1 LGHDKKNL
9 DIKEKMAVSDKP
21 AVTIEEISPV
31 KRKISVAVPW
41 TKVVDELNKVYR
53 DAAKT
58 AKIKGFRP
66 GKIPR
71 KILEMHY
78 REQVEEEAVSNLVNQ
93 YYWDTLQE
101 NRIQAVSKPQIDQKG
116 IEAETDFSFSA
127 TVEVEPFIEP
137 KDYIGL
143 ELEKE
148 ELIVTD
154 EDLQKKFDE
163 IRQMFAT
170 MEELQEDRGLLLGDF
185 VTIDF
190 EGYLDG
196 KTRNEL
202 KAENYF
208 LEIGSG
214 TLVPGFEDQLLG
226 LKNGETKTIT
236 VTFPEAY
243 HAKDLATKDVE
254 FTVKVK
260 AIRIKKL
267 PEIDEDFIKNFER
280 YESLEALR
288 ADVRKTLEEEKN
300 RGIEDSLQKKIADR
314 LLEGNEFEVP
324 PSYVERQIFYMMS
337 ETQRRMI
344 AGGMDSKKAA
354 EFTLKLHDQFRDE
367 AQKTVKMILLLKSIA
382 EKESLSVSDEEL
394 ESKVREMAVQRSQDY
409 DSFRNNLV
417 KEDLLDNIRSEILT
431 SKTYEFLEKQGR
443 VTTVKR
449 EAKELAEGTK

>member
-1 LGHDKKNL
+1 
-9 DIKEKMAVSDKP
+9 VSDKP

-41 TKVVDELNKVYR
+41 NNVEDELNRVYR

-78 REQVEEEAVSNLVNQ
+78 REQVEDEAVSNLVNQ
-93 YYWDTLQE
+93 YYWDILQE
-101 NRIQAVSKPQIDQKG
+101 KQIQAVSKPQIDQQG
-116 IEAETDFSFSA
+116 IEAEKDFSFSA
-127 TVEVEPFIEP
+127 TVEVEPCIEP

-185 VTIDF
+185 VSIDF
-190 EGYLDG
+190 EGFLDG

-243 HAKDLATKDVE
+243 HAKDLAAKDVE

-267 PEIDEDFIKNFER
+267 PEIDEDFIKNFEQ

-288 ADVRKTLEEEKN
+288 ADVRKNLEEEKN
-300 RGIEDSLQKKIADR
+300 RGIEDSMQKTIAEK
-314 LLEGNEFEVP
+314 LLAGNEFEVP

-367 AQKTVKMILLLKSIA
+367 AQKAVKVILLLKSIA
-382 EKESLSVSDEEL
+382 EKESLSVSDDEL

-409 DSFRNNLV
+409 DSFRNNLE

-431 SKTYEFLEKQGR
+431 NKTYAFLEKQGQ
-443 VTTVKR
+443 VKTVKR
-449 EAKELAEGTK
+449 EPTGLTEGTK